1 MTLTAPATP
10 WLAKVPLGADGQTHA
25 LLIVHADQALAPTPA
40 LRQVVEFEDNGQG
53 GFISAAQA
61 LDGRWGYIDAQGR
74 WLIAPTLD
82 NARGFSDDGLARFC
96 RDGRWGYIDL
106 LAQEVIAPQFEDA
119 RPLRNGLA
127 AVKVGPQGWRIIDR
141 QGRFTCEAC
150 FHQLDN
156 FGAVGLALAEQW
168 DPRSHQRLRG
178 YVDHQGQWVI
188 AARFAQARAFD
199 DHAVT
204 AASVDGETWG
214 LIDAE
219 GAWVLRPCY
228 PCIEAFNSEGLAY
241 YDEPDSWNNGHGYLN
256 TRGKVVVKGGR
267 HLSRNMACGLAA
279 DSDDGTRFV
288 DAHGKLLQGPALSYA
303 SDFRA
308 ETECAVARLATDHRP
323 HPHPQQREP
332 AAGAWGLLHT
342 SGRWVPA
349 APGLLEPL
357 TDGDGWIPNTLPDT
371 PLVPFLTT
379 DGHLAW
385 MDKEGQVVWRAKYEA
400 TQVSLRD
407 AQGHTLWCSGPL
419 PHCSAPRPFFHR
431 PASDQLEQIA
441 CVDDVVDYAQALATD
456 AEERLHQLA
465 QGLPTCRATGTPDAD
480 GEEDGGEDN
489 DPHAA
494 DQRHTVVVRR
504 VARAY
509 LSEEHNGPYAFMSEG
524 LAQAVAQLRQ
534 ALHKRLQAHWGP
546 ADPDPEHAA
555 PWQHSG
561 TPMAAWS
568 LPLRQPL
575 VADTPDKLVCVP
587 EANTLW
593 LSLYPQ
599 ADTGDGDA
607 WWELWLM
614 AAPSVDALQAA
625 QHTRDARRPMAA
637 PNPHVPSAEETPPAN
652 SPPTTREAWQRAVQ
666 QDPSAIGH
674 VPAAWLD
681 DALLDEALAAAPKV
695 LGDIPPAWHTPERLQ
710 AVVSLGLAQAR
721 EIPPHCMTR
730 DALLLARERYAGDPD
745 WDGHDE
751 RCSQVPSITPNRWDH
766 NSLYGLWGCLLT
778 PALALH
784 AVQSGAP
791 LRDVPHWLR
800 TDALEHTALQAD
812 IYNISYIGADKITPA
827 LAQRAVQHDYGRLIT
842 HVPLALLTPALCLA
856 SARANGLTL
865 QDIPEP
871 LRGTEVCVAALED
884 RHDVFHHVPPRLAV
898 EVTTRLIDN
907 DLARA
912 RKQGEPRH
920 SSHWHVQRA
929 WAHLWNQQPAQAL
942 EDALRGLPHA
952 RYPQHAHYVL
962 ASAYR
967 ALGHTRQ
974 AALEASTV
982 LSLQSPYTA
991 EWDAHEDTTWLAP
1004 LAREHMQAADE
1015 ATLVQQLQSH
1025 PRTLAD
1031 VPRARI
1037 THAMVDAA
1045 LQADESAVCFVPKRL
1060 MTPARY
1066 AAALRQHVK
1075 TLEQIPAPMLSE
1087 EACADHVHEA
1097 GWRLA
1102 DVPTPWR
1109 TVAVC
1114 AVAIHA
1120 SAGAL
1125 LHVPA
1130 RLQPQ
1135 VLQAAQALAVQA
1147 VSDSQE
1153 QGAIAQ
1159 RLAEQLAGQWQALQ
1173 RTPGMPWMQRA
1184 RRQGG
1189 WVALLAGSM
1198 VLTPSSQTATRG
1210 GLVGFAQQRPVLAL
1224 LLHLLGGTC
1233 ALVGHAFVSV
1243 GAWRAEG
1250 AWAGLASFTLL
1261 GFSELYWA
1269 WRFVWT
1275 EPARPLLGTT
1285 AAFVA
1290 TYVLCWWPLYRKAG
1304 RAQGYPRQIS
1314 S

>member
-25 LLIVHADQALAPTPA
+25 LLIVHADQAIAPTPA

-61 LDGRWGYIDAQGR
+61 LDCRWGYIDAQGQ

-106 LAQEVIAPQFEDA
+106 LAQEVIAAQFEDA

-141 QGRFTCEAC
+141 QGRFTCEAT
-150 FHQLDN
+150 FHHLDN

-168 DPRSHQRLRG
+168 DRHSHQRLRG

-188 AARFAQARAFD
+188 APRFAQARAFD

-219 GAWVLRPCY
+219 GVWVLRPCY
-228 PCIEAFNSEGLAY
+228 PSIEAFNSEGLAY

-267 HLSRNMACGLAA
+267 HLSRHMACGLVA

-288 DAHGKLLQGPALSYA
+288 DAHGKLLQGPALGYA

-308 ETECAVARLATDHRP
+308 ETECAVARLATDRRA
-323 HPHPQQREP
+323 HPQQPEP
-332 AAGAWGLLHT
+332 ATSPWGLLHT
-342 SGRWVPA
+342 NGHWVPA

-400 TQVSLRD
+400 GQVSLRD
-407 AQGHTLWCSGPL
+407 TQGHTLWSSGLLPSF
-419 PHCSAPRPFFHR
+419 PHCDAPRPFFHR
-431 PASDQLEQIA
+431 PASDYLEQIA
-441 CVDDVVDYAQALATD
+441 CVDDVVAYAQSLATD
-456 AEERLHQLA
+456 AEERLHRLA
-465 QGLPTCRATGTPDAD
+465 QGLPTHHATD
-480 GEEDGGEDN
+480 GEEDDN
-489 DPHAA
+489 ESDDPDAA

-509 LSEEHNGPYAFMSEG
+509 LSEAHHGPYAFMGEG

-534 ALHKRLQAHWGP
+534 ALHARLQAHWGQ

-555 PWQHSG
+555 PWHHSG
-561 TPMAAWS
+561 APMAAWS

-575 VADTPDKLVCVP
+575 VAEAQDSLVCVP

-614 AAPSVDALQAA
+614 VAPSVDALQAA
-625 QHTRDARRPMAA
+625 QHARDARRPMAA
-637 PNPHVPSAEETPPAN
+637 TSPDVPCAAETTPAHTPPA
-652 SPPTTREAWQRAVQ
+652 TREAWRLAVE
-666 QDPSAIGH
+666 QDPSTIGLM
-674 VPAAWLD
+674 PAAWLD
-681 DALLDEALAAAPKV
+681 DALVDMALTAAPQV
-695 LGDIPPAWHTPERLQ
+695 LGEIPPAWHTPERLH
-710 AVVSLGLAQAR
+710 ALVSQGLAQAR

-745 WDGHDE
+745 WDWHDE
-751 RCSQVPSITPNRWDH
+751 RCSQVPTSAPLGANTLRQ
-766 NSLYGLWGCLLT
+766 LWGCLLS
-778 PALALH
+778 PALALQ
-784 AVQSGAP
+784 AVQAGAP
-791 LRDVPHWLR
+791 LHTVPHWLR
-800 TDALEHTALQAD
+800 TDALEQA
-812 IYNISYIGADKITPA
+812 
-827 LAQRAVQHDYGRLIT
+827 AQQAS
-842 HVPLALLTPALCLA
+842 LA
-856 SARANGLTL
+856 SPQPPAPMARAELH
-865 QDIPEP
+865 DASD
-871 LRGTEVCVAALED
+871 AA
-884 RHDVFHHVPPRLAV
+884 
-898 EVTTRLIDN
+898 
-907 DLARA
+907 
-912 RKQGEPRH
+912 
-920 SSHWHVQRA
+920 
-929 WAHLWNQQPAQAL
+929 
-942 EDALRGLPHA
+942 
-952 RYPQHAHYVL
+952 
-962 ASAYR
+962 
-967 ALGHTRQ
+967 
-974 AALEASTV
+974 
-982 LSLQSPYTA
+982 
-991 EWDAHEDTTWLAP
+991 
-1004 LAREHMQAADE
+1004 
-1015 ATLVQQLQSH
+1015 LVQQLQSH

-1045 LQADESAVCFVPKRL
+1045 LRADESAVCFVPKRL

-1066 AAALRQHVK
+1066 AAALRQGVK
-1075 TLEQIPAPMLSE
+1075 TWEQIPDAMLSE
-1087 EACADHVHEA
+1087 EACAEHVREA

-1114 AVAIHA
+1114 AAAMQAHA
-1120 SAGAL
+1120 SAL
-1125 LHVPA
+1125 QHVPDH
-1130 RLQPQ
+1130 LQPQ
-1135 VLQAAQALAVQA
+1135 VLQAAQTLTVQA

-1153 QGAIAQ
+1153 HGAMAQ
-1159 RLAEQLAGQWQALQ
+1159 RLAQQLAGQWQALQ
-1173 RTPGMPWMQRA
+1173 RTPGVPWMQRA

-1189 WVALLAGSM
+1189 WVALLAGSL
-1198 VLTPSSQTATRG
+1198 VLTPSSQPPTQG
-1210 GLVGFAQQRPVLAL
+1210 GLAGWLQLRPVLAM
-1224 LLHLLGGTC
+1224 LLHLLGGAC

-1250 AWAGLASFTLL
+1250 AYAGLVSFTLL

-1275 EPARPLLGTT
+1275 EPTRPWLGAT
-1285 AAFVA
+1285 AALVA
-1290 TYVLCWWPLYRKAG
+1290 AYVLVWWPLYRKPG
-1304 RAQGYPRQIS
+1304 RA
-1314 S
+1314 